1 MRRHG
6 IFFRIMFA
14 SFVCLGWLL
23 VALPFRPAFGQ
34 SLASSALDQARAQSH
49 DRNTPR
55 DQAQAWKW
63 MQSSMKAAG
72 ISNPKLED
80 GVVTGEINGRTPFAI
95 RLSLVNTM
103 TTPEMTAIPF
113 GQMYSVHWYEF
124 PNLSTSPGT
133 LIWSGHWTPVIEM
146 HDAQRFLSA
155 LVYLV
160 RTTQDD
166 QDAKDN
172 AWLEAFKP
180 KAEAW
185 RQMKV
190 KPPMPEEA
198 HEHQVLAE
206 YAYKQKDIPKAMSEY
221 AAALQI
227 FPYWP
232 DGQYDLATMT
242 SEIGGRPGYRNA
254 IFHMECFLAL
264 NPDSRDAEAA
274 SDSIIVWKDK
284 MKNGNRSP
292 SSVSIDQS
300 GGGLK

>member
-1 MRRHG
+1 
-6 IFFRIMFA
+6 MFA
-14 SFVCLGWLL
+14 SLVCLGLLL
-23 VALPFRPAFGQ
+23 VALPVRLAFGQ
-34 SLASSALDQARAQSH
+34 SLASSALGQARANHDSTPH

-55 DQAQAWKW
+55 DAAQAWKW
-63 MQSSMKAAG
+63 MQSSLKSAG
-72 ISNPKLED
+72 VSKPVLQD
-80 GVVTGEINGRTPFAI
+80 GVVTGEINGKTPFAI
-95 RLSLVNTM
+95 RLALVNSVTA
-103 TTPEMTAIPF
+103 PDMTAIPF

-124 PNLSTSPGT
+124 PNLSSSPGT
-133 LIWSGHWTPVIEM
+133 LIWSGHWAPAIEM
-146 HDAQRFLSA
+146 HDAQRFQAA

-166 QDAKDN
+166 QDAKLN
-172 AWLEAFKP
+172 AWLEGFKP
-180 KAEAW
+180 KAAAW
-185 RQMKV
+185 RQMKM

-227 FPYWP
+227 FPFWP

-284 MKNGNRSP
+284 MKNGGRH
-292 SSVSIDQS
+292 SSSGSLDQS
-300 GGGLK
+300 GGGLN